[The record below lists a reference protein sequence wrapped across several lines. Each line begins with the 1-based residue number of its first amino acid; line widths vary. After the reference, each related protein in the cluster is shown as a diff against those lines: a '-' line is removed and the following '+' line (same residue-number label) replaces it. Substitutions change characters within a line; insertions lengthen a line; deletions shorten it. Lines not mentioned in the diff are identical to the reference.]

1 MARTEEIEHYRT
13 LERRH
18 MIRAKDA
25 LAARLERLR
34 AGESG
39 DMEFVL
45 ACVAYLEFI
54 VGRFVAQ
61 GRGNVVRLRAVIP
74 DTDAAGRRTVDDI
87 ERTLGAT
94 RDQLDR
100 LVAARDAAARG
111 VTELDGF
118 VAACREFVDFY
129 DGTLARRK
137 NPAQDIVDKYIDADT
152 YWRQT
157 DDVTPESIQ
166 TERALFHRLTA
177 LAPDL
182 VQPDPD

>member
-1 MARTEEIEHYRT
+1 MVRTEEIQRYRT

-25 LAARLERLR
+25 LSAGLERLR
-34 AGESG
+34 PAESG

-45 ACVAYLEFI
+45 ACIAYLEFI
-54 VGRFVAQ
+54 VERFVAQ
-61 GRGNVVRLRAVIP
+61 GRANVDRLRAVIP
-74 DTDAAGRRTVDDI
+74 DSDAAGRRTVDDI

-100 LVAARDAAARG
+100 LVAARDAAAGGGTDR
-111 VTELDGF
+111 DRF

-137 NPAQDIVDKYIDADT
+137 NPAQDIVEKYIDADT

-157 DDVTPESIQ
+157 DDVTAESIE
-166 TERALFHRLTA
+166 TERALFHRLTV

-182 VQPDPD
+182 VQPEPD